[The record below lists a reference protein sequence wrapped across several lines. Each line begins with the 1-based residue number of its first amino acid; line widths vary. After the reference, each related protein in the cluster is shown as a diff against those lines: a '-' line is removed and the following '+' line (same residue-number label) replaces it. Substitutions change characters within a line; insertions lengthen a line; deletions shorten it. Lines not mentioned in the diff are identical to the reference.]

1 MRIHQTSVHCHTTPN
16 RSQEQRVLHPKLK
29 LKGTVEEQCF
39 NVPLPASDASQL
51 LSPQHSQLET
61 DSESP
66 MATPTTGYSVRAD
79 RRSLVS
85 LPKQRSIHSIPD
97 PKDLGEKV
105 TPHLFPKWYHVGI
118 QLGLQPVTL
127 TGIELRYQHDIQRC
141 LNEVFYEW
149 ISHSEENPTWMTL
162 IETLR
167 SDSISERQLAS
178 ELERSLF

>member
-1 MRIHQTSVHCHTTPN
+1 MRIHQTSVQCHTTP
-16 RSQEQRVLHPKLK
+16 SKSTQTTLYPQLK
-29 LKGTVEEQCF
+29 LKGTVEERCF
-39 NVPLPASDASQL
+39 NVPLPATDTSQL

-61 DSESP
+61 ESQSP
-66 MATPTTGYSVRAD
+66 ASSPTTAYSVRAN

-85 LPKQRSIHSIPD
+85 LPKRRSIHSVPD
-97 PKDLGEKV
+97 PKDLGENV

-149 ISHSEENPTWMTL
+149 ISRSEENPTWMIL
-162 IETLR
+162 IETLK
-167 SDSISERQLAS
+167 SDSIGERQLAN
-178 ELERSLF
+178 ELEKSLF